1 MVQGA
6 GGSDAAWPGDGVAA
20 GNAEQAQ
27 AWNGD
32 DGRYWAQEAARHDA
46 MLRHFT
52 PHLLAALPLRA
63 DSHVL
68 DIGCGGGETTTET
81 ARVASDGAVLGVDL
95 SGPLL
100 DVARRRAAAD
110 GWRQVT
116 FEKADAQVHRF
127 ARGGFDCALSR
138 FGVMFFAD
146 PTAAFGNIGGGR
158 RSGGRLAFLCW
169 RALTENAFLSV
180 PFAAIAP
187 YLPLPDVGE
196 PGAPGPFSLADADRI
211 REVLTGAGYDEI
223 AVRAVDEPMR
233 MGADPEDVISYQLGL
248 PVARSAFTEGDSR
261 ARTKALAALR
271 ETLAEHHGP
280 DGVMLGGAAW
290 LVTARRP

>member
-1 MVQGA
+1 MVRSA
-6 GGSDAAWPGDGVAA
+6 DGSDAAGSADGVAA

-52 PHLLAALPLRA
+52 PHLLAALPLGASSR
-63 DSHVL
+63 VL
-68 DIGCGGGETTTET
+68 DIGCGGGETTTEA

-100 DVARRRAAAD
+100 EVARRRAAAD

-116 FEKADAQVHRF
+116 YEKADAQVHRF

-146 PTAAFGNIGGGR
+146 PAAAFGNIAGGL

-169 RALTENAFLSV
+169 RALAENAFLNV
-180 PFAAIAP
+180 PFAAVAP
-187 YLPLPDVGE
+187 YLPVPDFGE

-223 AVRAVDEPMR
+223 AIGPVDEPMR

-248 PVARSAFTEGDSR
+248 PMARSMFPEGESR
-261 ARTKALAALR
+261 EKAQALAALR
-271 ETLAEHHGP
+271 EALAEHQGP
-280 DGVMLGGAAW
+280 EGVMLGGAAW